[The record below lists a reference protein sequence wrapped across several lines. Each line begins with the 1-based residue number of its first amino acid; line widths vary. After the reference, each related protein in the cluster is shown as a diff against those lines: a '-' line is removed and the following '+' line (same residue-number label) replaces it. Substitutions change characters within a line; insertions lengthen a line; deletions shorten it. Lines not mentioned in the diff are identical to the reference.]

1 MSNEPGYKYHP
12 ANTGKSWSGLLEN
25 PGRLAAPLII
35 ASVISSLVSVAAS
48 GIFMGLGIVAWISDC
63 VLNRK
68 FILSSPPFKWYLFL
82 FVLLTAVSA
91 AFSEEPL
98 RDIWHLRGCIKFI
111 IPFLLLTY
119 MTKPQVKTALFW
131 IFGISGISMVWGFLQ
146 FLLSEGVNLLDR
158 IDGFMSHWMTY
169 SGQLMMVSIACTA
182 YGIYFLKSRKG
193 GRKIGSI
200 AWFLFSSLMAGILV
214 LTYTRSAWGGILG
227 GLAVLTALNLKAR
240 WVLAL
245 GAAVIFIFMMMPAP
259 VHERLSSGF
268 DLRDTTTRGRLDIW
282 RSGISVALENPV
294 TGVGF
299 SSVAGESLKY
309 RRERDLPEWA
319 YQHSHNNVIQVAA
332 TSGIPA
338 AMVWIAMWL
347 KIILDFFRIQRQG
360 REDEF
365 SAVQAT
371 AGISIL
377 VAFHLMGLLEFNF
390 GDSEVLTLLLFFI
403 SVPYV
408 LSGSFLPQPSTGS
421 GNMQ

>member
-1 MSNEPGYKYHP
+1 
-12 ANTGKSWSGLLEN
+12 
-25 PGRLAAPLII
+25 
-35 ASVISSLVSVAAS
+35 
-48 GIFMGLGIVAWISDC
+48 
-63 VLNRK
+63 
-68 FILSSPPFKWYLFL
+68 
-82 FVLLTAVSA
+82 
-91 AFSEEPL
+91 
-98 RDIWHLRGCIKFI
+98 
-111 IPFLLLTY
+111 
-119 MTKPQVKTALFW
+119 
-131 IFGISGISMVWGFLQ
+131 
-146 FLLSEGVNLLDR
+146 
-158 IDGFMSHWMTY
+158 
-169 SGQLMMVSIACTA
+169 
-182 YGIYFLKSRKG
+182 
-193 GRKIGSI
+193 
-200 AWFLFSSLMAGILV
+200 
-214 LTYTRSAWGGILG
+214 
-227 GLAVLTALNLKAR
+227 
-240 WVLAL
+240 
-245 GAAVIFIFMMMPAP
+245 MMMPAP

-338 AMVWIAMWL
+338 VMVWIAMWL
-347 KIILDFFRIQRQG
+347 KIILDFFRIQRQV

>member
-1 MSNEPGYKYHP
+1 MSNEPGYKYHL
-12 ANTGKSWSGLLEN
+12 ANTGKSWPGLLEN
-25 PGRLAAPLII
+25 PGCLVAPLII
-35 ASVISSLVSVAAS
+35 ASVISSIVSVAAS

-68 FILSSPPFKWYLFL
+68 FILSSPPFKRWLLLFL
-82 FVLLTAVSA
+82 LLTVVSA
-91 AFSEEPL
+91 LFSKEPL
-98 RDIWHLRGCIKFI
+98 QDIWHLKICIKFI

-119 MTKPQVKTALFW
+119 ITRPQVKTALFW

-146 FLLSEGVNLLDR
+146 FLLSDGVNLLDR

-193 GRKIGSI
+193 VRKLESLP
-200 AWFLFSSLMAGILV
+200 WFLFSSLMAGILV
-214 LTYTRSAWGGILG
+214 LTYTRSAWGGMLG
-227 GLAVLTALNLKAR
+227 GLAVLTALNLRSR

-245 GAAVIFIFMMMPAP
+245 SAAVIFIFVMMPAP
-259 VHERLSSGF
+259 VHERISSGF
-268 DLRDTTTRGRLDIW
+268 DPRDTTTRGRLDIW

-294 TGVGF
+294 IGVGF

-338 AMVWIAMWL
+338 VMVWIAMWL
-347 KIILDFFRIQRQG
+347 KILQDFFRIRLQG

-365 SAVQAT
+365 SAVQAS

-377 VAFHLMGLLEFNF
+377 IAFHLMGLMEFNF

-408 LSGSFLPQPSTGS
+408 LSGSFLPQQSSGS